1 MKSNMA
7 RIMLAAPASGSGKTM
22 LTCGL
27 LAAFKKRQLHIA
39 AMKCGPDY
47 IDPMFHRKVL
57 GICTGNLDSY
67 FMSEDDL
74 INCLVKKAIEN
85 DITIVEGVMGY
96 YDGLGGATTQA
107 SAYEIARVTKTAA
120 ILIVDCKGAS
130 VTLATT
136 IKGMIDFRPDSNIA
150 GVILNRI
157 TEGFYEKIKP
167 VIEHECG
174 VPVVGYVPILKDMEV
189 PSRHLGLYAP
199 EEMEAFGAWAN
210 RLAEIFE
217 KTIDLDRILAF
228 ADAAEALVRN
238 EKHVQK
244 ETKTNPENLPTI
256 AVARDEAFAFYYDEN
271 MELLKKLGAKLIEFS
286 PLRDRELPSDVD
298 GLVLGGG
305 YPELYAK
312 MLSENVGMRT
322 SIHEKCMNGLPCIA
336 ECGGFL
342 YLQKSLE
349 GDDKTVYPM
358 CDVLHGEGFRTTR
371 LQRFGYM
378 EAVIDTDGMIG
389 KHTILK
395 GHEFH
400 YWDCTQNGADAT
412 AYKPTSP
419 DKQYKCIVHTDT
431 MFAGFPHF
439 NYYSNPEALRGFVR
453 ACSKYKQ
460 YKERTI

>member
-47 IDPMFHRKVL
+47 IDPMVHRKVL

-130 VTLATT
+130 VTLAAT
-136 IKGMIDFRPDSNIA
+136 IKGMIDFRSDSNIA

-174 VPVVGYVPILKDMEV
+174 VPVVGYVPQHVMRV
-189 PSRHLGLYAP
+189 P
-199 EEMEAFGAWAN
+199 
-210 RLAEIFE
+210 
-217 KTIDLDRILAF
+217 
-228 ADAAEALVRN
+228 
-238 EKHVQK
+238 
-244 ETKTNPENLPTI
+244 
-256 AVARDEAFAFYYDEN
+256 
-271 MELLKKLGAKLIEFS
+271 
-286 PLRDRELPSDVD
+286 
-298 GLVLGGG
+298 
-305 YPELYAK
+305 
-312 MLSENVGMRT
+312 
-322 SIHEKCMNGLPCIA
+322 
-336 ECGGFL
+336 
-342 YLQKSLE
+342 
-349 GDDKTVYPM
+349 
-358 CDVLHGEGFRTTR
+358 
-371 LQRFGYM
+371 
-378 EAVIDTDGMIG
+378 
-389 KHTILK
+389 
-395 GHEFH
+395 
-400 YWDCTQNGADAT
+400 
-412 AYKPTSP
+412 
-419 DKQYKCIVHTDT
+419 
-431 MFAGFPHF
+431 
-439 NYYSNPEALRGFVR
+439 
-453 ACSKYKQ
+453 
-460 YKERTI
+460 